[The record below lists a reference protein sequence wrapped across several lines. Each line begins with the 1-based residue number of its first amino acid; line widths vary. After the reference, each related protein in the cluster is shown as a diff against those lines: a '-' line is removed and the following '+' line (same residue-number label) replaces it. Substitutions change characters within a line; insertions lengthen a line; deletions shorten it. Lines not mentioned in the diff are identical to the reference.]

1 MFRSQFSS
9 QRVVAMRM
17 LCGVL
22 LRRDTVVALEAY
34 SSAGSGEGHTS
45 VLPPALSAA
54 YEEAMGQVQ
63 RLLCEAGTSD
73 DVKINQTRKLVVN
86 CFLQLLCCSDLPVEL
101 PTLLLWALGTGALRS
116 SGASVVQQE
125 EEDDETGLAP
135 SFGGSAAA
143 LHNPMAAKV
152 ALLRCVSHYLRSSVE
167 AAAIDYL
174 RDVTLLWTTSGCPR
188 LPTPH
193 ARRPNVAYEQYMRE
207 CAERSVRL
215 LQDDHEEPQ
224 EGQAPAAPE
233 SVLEAFA
240 LQCRWSRIDALC
252 SRSALVAQLLGHAL
266 TAAELITSAA
276 GSGTAS
282 QTSASSQALV
292 GMGWE
297 ALALLVTIGRQ
308 GGEQT
313 VRKFTNQL
321 IHTSV
326 WRVVL
331 ELLSTPP
338 VDDVAQGMRC
348 LWWRLLS
355 EVGMRDRAAAVKL
368 WNSTESLAPTLLRV
382 TLSALHAPDSGLA
395 ANVEEGRLALAFLRC
410 CLAYDTGASTVTEL
424 LLALK
429 LQGNG
434 LMSLDSPVAPDVLLV
449 LEQVA
454 VTCAAVVRREVAS
467 LERNLTGRR
476 GTNRSALSQGAE
488 EAVQVASALLSF
500 IKQHMNQFEAALFGT
515 EGSRVHPRAQGAV
528 LSLLC
533 AVFSGA
539 NLPTPATVD
548 AQSIEDYAFRRLAT
562 EVHDATKLRGDG
574 LIPALMHLTEVLV
587 SQQRQVDDRGQV
599 GSVDATALH
608 VQGQCAELLQ
618 DCVARRLFS
627 VPSLQAVV
635 IEAVPVVRSDGVG
648 NHDVV
653 AVEALFLLQRFV
665 GVVCGATARTEEEV
679 TAALALCDMCAQAL
693 NAPSLVASQVTEQ
706 DVTGGAVAGAVC
718 TGLFQWHLQRVQQA
732 SVLAQLDVAASC
744 CVALS
749 SDTRSKQRLLRF
761 LQNHLG
767 SQRPQST
774 AFFSPVLSAVTRSY
788 VRYLVCSVGVAAGQG
803 TAEEALVQHTA
814 AQKYALLLQQ
824 HDDFVNLVCDA
835 AVKGFGS
842 QYLGAALPVKNSLID
857 WMAAGETEGTASLQM
872 PHLKNNWMFDVLG
885 SAALSG
891 SHLSTWLTVLSSL
904 HSAPGDVSD
913 GSQGYAAVLAER
925 VYALLKLGAADQA
938 NKWGQEGADVSE
950 GCDEAAVDAYRHLL
964 FMSVRSALQTGLDQ
978 FCLALCQMTAIE
990 FAQGPGMLAAMRRNK
1005 SARNRGTA
1013 GKSQV
1018 QRMDLD
1024 GVLELCEKVLD
1035 AALNQTIDAG
1045 VHGAALLVLASP
1057 CVPWAVRQRVW
1068 AQLGEV
1074 GLVHLLEDR
1083 AGVQEL
1089 LPVLVNHAQQDHT
1102 GASGLRENAAMY
1114 CDMANALASLRC
1126 TADRQF
1132 SIVAVSVQQM
1142 ASFTFASCVAVEHNA
1157 QHSVVEGVVLRGPA
1171 AHVLAHLQQL
1181 LQEGDGAQW
1190 LVQAVL
1196 DAAAALVGGAPQELS
1211 LVLDGDH
1218 DCEGDEVVMPNSL
1231 RAVSVAQPAS
1241 SSGTA
1246 RVVSLAAFFV

>member
-45 VLPPALSAA
+45 MTPPALSAA
-54 YEEAMGQVQ
+54 YEATVGQVQ
-63 RLLCEAGTSD
+63 RLLCEAGSSG

-101 PTLLLWALGTGALRS
+101 PTLLLWALGTGALRP

-125 EEDDETGLAP
+125 ADYDETGLAP
-135 SFGGSAAA
+135 SFGGSGAA

-152 ALLRCVSHYLRSSVE
+152 ALLRCVSHYLRSAAE
-167 AAAIDYL
+167 EAAIDYL
-174 RDVTLLWTTSGCPR
+174 RDVTLLWPANGCPR

-215 LQDDHEEPQ
+215 LQDDHEESQ

-282 QTSASSQALV
+282 QTSASTQALV
-292 GMGWE
+292 GMGRE
-297 ALALLVTIGRQ
+297 ALTLLVTIVRQ

-321 IHTSV
+321 VRASV
-326 WRVVL
+326 WSVVL

-338 VDDVAQGMRC
+338 VDDASRGMRC
-348 LWWRLLS
+348 LWWRLLN
-355 EVGMRDRAAAVKL
+355 EVGMRDRSAAVKL
-368 WNSTESLAPTLLRV
+368 WNGAESLAPTLLRV
-382 TLSALHAPDSGLA
+382 TLAALHAANSGVVSGA
-395 ANVEEGRLALAFLRC
+395 EEGRLALALLRC
-410 CLAYDTGASTVTEL
+410 CLAYDTGVSAVTEL

-429 LQGNG
+429 LQGAG

-449 LEQVA
+449 LEQSA
-454 VTCAAVVRREVAS
+454 VTCAAVVRREIATLGVP
-467 LERNLTGRR
+467 TGTR
-476 GTNRSALSQGAE
+476 GTSTSVLSQQAE
-488 EAVQVASALLSF
+488 GAVQAASALLSF
-500 IKQHMNQFEAALFGT
+500 VKQHMNLFEAVLFWT
-515 EGSRVHPRAQGAV
+515 EGSRVHPRAQGAM

-533 AVFSGA
+533 AVFRRA
-539 NLPTPATVD
+539 NTDLPTPATVD
-548 AQSIEDYAFRRLAT
+548 GQSVEVFAFRCLAA

-587 SQQRQVDDRGQV
+587 SQQRQVDDKGQV
-599 GSVDATALH
+599 GSVDATAVH

-618 DCVARRLFS
+618 GCVARRLFS
-627 VPSLQAVV
+627 VSSLQAAVL
-635 IEAVPVVRSDGVG
+635 EAVAVVRSDGVN

-653 AVEALFLLQRFV
+653 AVEALLLLQRFV
-665 GVVCGATARTEEEV
+665 GVVCCAIARTEEEV
-679 TAALALCDMCAQAL
+679 TVALAACDMCAQAL
-693 NAPSLVASQVTEQ
+693 NAPSLVASPVMEQ
-706 DVTGGAVAGAVC
+706 DVTSGAVAGAVC
-718 TGLFQWHLQRVQQA
+718 GDLCQWHVQRVQQA
-732 SVLAQLDVAASC
+732 SALTELNVAASC
-744 CVALS
+744 CVLS
-749 SDTRSKQRLLRF
+749 PSYTQSKQRLLRF

-767 SQRPQST
+767 SHRPQST
-774 AFFSPVLSAVTRSY
+774 VFFAPVLAAVTRSY
-788 VRYLVCSVGVAAGQG
+788 VRYLVCSVGVTVGSG
-803 TAEEALVQHTA
+803 SVEETLVQHTA

-824 HDDFVNLVCDA
+824 HGDFVDLVCDA
-835 AVKGFGS
+835 AVKG
-842 QYLGAALPVKNSLID
+842 LGEKYYGASLPAKCNLSD
-857 WMAAGETEGTASLQM
+857 WMVSVESEGNSSLQM
-872 PHLKNNWMFDVLG
+872 PHLKSNWMFDVLG

-891 SHLSTWLTVLSSL
+891 SHLSTWLTILSSL
-904 HSAPGDVSD
+904 HSAPGDISD

-938 NKWGQEGADVSE
+938 NKWQDGADVSE
-950 GCDEAAVDAYRHLL
+950 GCDEAAVEAYRHLL
-964 FMSVRSALQTGLDQ
+964 FALVRAAEQSGIDQ
-978 FCLALCQMTAIE
+978 FCHALCQITATE

-1005 SARNRGTA
+1005 SARSRGTA
-1013 GKSQV
+1013 GKAQSQRV
-1018 QRMDLD
+1018 DLD
-1024 GVLELCEKVLD
+1024 GILELCEKVLD
-1035 AALNQTIDAG
+1035 AALNQTIDAS

-1057 CVPWAVRQRVW
+1057 CMPWAVRQRVW

-1083 AGVQEL
+1083 DGVQEL
-1089 LPVLVNHAQQDHT
+1089 LPVLLNHVQQGQD
-1102 GASGLRENAAMY
+1102 GSAGLRENAAMY

-1126 TADRQF
+1126 AADRQF

-1157 QHSVVEGVVLRGPA
+1157 QQGAVEGVVLRGPA

-1196 DAAAALVGGAPQELS
+1196 DAAAALINGAPQELLTVS
-1211 LVLDGDH
+1211 EGDQGA
-1218 DCEGDEVVMPNSL
+1218 EGDEVVVPSSL

-1241 SSGTA
+1241 RSGTA